1 MKDKKKAAEEVQRLV
16 NTNFT
21 DKDLK
26 IKISY
31 EKEDSKADTSLLMV
45 KMLFIHSF
53 LVSAST

>member
-1 MKDKKKAAEEVQRLV
+1 MKDKKKAVEEVQRLV

-31 EKEDSKADTSLLMV
+31 QCESRGKGERGS
-45 KMLFIHSF
+45 
-53 LVSAST
+53 

>member
-21 DKDLK
+21 DKDIK
-26 IKISY
+26 IKFSY

-45 KMLFIHSF
+45 QM
-53 LVSAST
+53 

>member
-21 DKDLK
+21 DKDLQ

-31 EKEDSKADTSLLMV
+31 EEEV
-45 KMLFIHSF
+45 KREH
-53 LVSAST
+53 VWNQTRV